1 MVHIFNSIHSALNA
15 ITNNSILGKLG
26 IITGSLITAII
37 TPVVGLFITCFAFT
51 VVDMIYGIKIA
62 KRQQKKITSD
72 KNWKGTIRKIIDEF
86 TIIGLARLLEYTVM
100 CSNGVFVL
108 TGGVTIIVSLTELW
122 SILENLNT
130 LNPKGPWRA
139 LSQFLTK
146 KGEDY
151 TGIDLESDE
160 HNSDNSVVK
169 KPL

>member
-1 MVHIFNSIHSALNA
+1 
-15 ITNNSILGKLG
+15 
-26 IITGSLITAII
+26 
-37 TPVVGLFITCFAFT
+37 
-51 VVDMIYGIKIA
+51 
-62 KRQQKKITSD
+62 
-72 KNWKGTIRKIIDEF
+72 
-86 TIIGLARLLEYTVM
+86 M

-151 TGIDLESDE
+151 TGIDLETDE